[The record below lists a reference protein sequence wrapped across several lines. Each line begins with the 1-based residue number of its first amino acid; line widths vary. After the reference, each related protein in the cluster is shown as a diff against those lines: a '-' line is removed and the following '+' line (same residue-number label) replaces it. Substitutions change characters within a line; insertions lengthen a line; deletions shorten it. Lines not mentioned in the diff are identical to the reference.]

1 MIYSWASQG
10 KCHELD
16 TNLFFEK
23 YEEDAEVAGTLDRLC
38 MSCPV
43 QAKCLATAVSNKEWG
58 VWGGVYFEDGK
69 ISRQFNKHKTNEE
82 WFDVWT
88 NATMEK
94 E

>member
-1 MIYSWASQG
+1 
-10 KCHELD
+10 
-16 TNLFFEK
+16 
-23 YEEDAEVAGTLDRLC
+23 

-82 WFDVWT
+82 WFDVWSS
-88 NATMEK
+88 ATMEK